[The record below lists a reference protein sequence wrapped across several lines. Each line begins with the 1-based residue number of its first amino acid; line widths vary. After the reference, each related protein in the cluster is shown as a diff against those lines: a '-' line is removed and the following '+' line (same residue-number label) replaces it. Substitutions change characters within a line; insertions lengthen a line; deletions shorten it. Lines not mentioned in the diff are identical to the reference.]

1 MSFIIGKRFRLVL
14 VKRDE
19 QQFEVATFRRDL
31 TQEELAER
39 AAAVE
44 LADVENVETTAPTL
58 PTGDNIFGEPEED
71 AKRRDFTINALF
83 YDPVADQL
91 IDYVGGMDDI
101 QKRVLR
107 MIGDPNKRLI
117 EDPIRILRGLRFA
130 HKAGFTLDPDL
141 RSAMHTHA
149 SSLVTSV
156 LPRKREEILK
166 ILRLDRPDLTLIEA
180 YDLGLLEYVLP
191 TFHKLFADVAKK
203 ELFFAHFR
211 SFRKLAD
218 DSPDTVHLFG
228 WLLFSYFRTILEE
241 PTAEETDQLAQD
253 EDVRRLMREELGM
266 FNHEQSAV
274 SRALEIIPYLGR
286 WQDFKRRGPRRQ
298 FAMLKNEGFPLA
310 LQMAEVD
317 YLYGPEVIHFWR
329 EAYHAAREEIAQ
341 LGEERNGRIRPN
353 RPNRRRRHDRRPA
366 RRGRNQQE
374 GGSKDEEPLTDEAP
388 DKATDS

>member
-31 TQEELAER
+31 TEDEVAER

-44 LADVENVETTAPTL
+44 VAEDETIEAPAPTL

-83 YDPVADQL
+83 YDPIADQIL
-91 IDYVGGMDDI
+91 DYVGGMDDI

-130 HKAGFTLDPDL
+130 HKAGFSLDPEL
-141 RSAMHTHA
+141 REAMQTHA
-149 SSLVTSV
+149 SSLIKSV

-166 ILRLDRPDLTLIEA
+166 ILRLERPDLALIEA
-180 YDLGLLEYVLP
+180 YDLGLLEFVLP
-191 TFHKLFADVAKK
+191 TLHTLFADVAKK
-203 ELFFAHFR
+203 ELFFANFR
-211 SFRKLAD
+211 AFHRLAD
-218 DSPDTVHLFG
+218 NSAGTVNLFG
-228 WLLFSYFRTILEE
+228 WLLFSYFRTIIEE
-241 PTAEETDQLAQD
+241 PTHEQSDQLAQD
-253 EDVRRLMREELGM
+253 EDIRRIMREELGM

-286 WQDFKRRGPRRQ
+286 WLDFKRRGPRRQ

-317 YLYGPEVIHFWR
+317 YIFGAEVLQFWR
-329 EAYHAAREEIAQ
+329 EAFSAAREELAQ
-341 LGEERNGRIRPN
+341 LGEERSGRIRPN
-353 RPNRRRRHDRRPA
+353 RPNRSNNRRRRNDRRPP
-366 RRGRNQQE
+366 R
-374 GGSKDEEPLTDEAP
+374 K
-388 DKATDS
+388 DKANNDVGPAE